1 MIPHYIELDF
11 SKLKK
16 SFHYHLITLYTQ
28 FGIHSRIFVAKGDSC
43 KQKIIHVRSEYS
55 YSGLDVDSK
64 SMIQMDLCGYLR
76 DRLNAYA
83 ITHTESPTPEFDKL
97 CVVVFSIPQ
106 TPSFQKWFTI
116 KSKSKTDPLTR
127 R

>member
-1 MIPHYIELDF
+1 M
-11 SKLKK
+11 
-16 SFHYHLITLYTQ
+16 
-28 FGIHSRIFVAKGDSC
+28 HSRIFVAKGDAC
-43 KQKIIHVRSEYS
+43 KQQIIHVRSEYS
-55 YSGLDVDSK
+55 YSELDVDSK

-76 DRLNAYA
+76 DRLNAYS

-116 KSKSKTDPLTR
+116 KEKSKTDPLTR